1 LSSSISLKR
10 RATSN
15 ITSRRER
22 ADTRERDNTEMT
34 VAVSTPVRTAP
45 SSPLKVD
52 RTLSALS
59 TSTTQSS
66 IVYGAPGT
74 NSSISYLFDYDSYY
88 EDGDLLGLGDLSFSY
103 DDDTEPSTCD
113 DISNSNNSHMNK
125 SIFQVSDGVT
135 SEEDKIFEN
144 AKGFRPIIYSY
155 LRKLGRNG
163 KWQRR
168 FFECDGAS
176 LTYYKTEKRKKHLAT
191 LDLAKVGSIA
201 ISAEDESGCTFH
213 IQVADRPYSLKAESE
228 SVCVDWVITLNR
240 IKEARMQIGR
250 VKLVTPKLP
259 ALLLA
264 PSTDEKEEN
273 YKLNEENDVCAA
285 PRMILE
291 ANRPRTR
298 GVDKSQWQEIMASET
313 GNTTNTIVPE
323 PAQRLNEISSESLNF
338 KTKQNLAVW
347 EKPST
352 FERIRERIRK
362 KVLTWARS
370 IRNVAINCRS
380 SQSESVVLG
389 ETTENDNVV

>member
-1 LSSSISLKR
+1 
-10 RATSN
+10 
-15 ITSRRER
+15 
-22 ADTRERDNTEMT
+22 MT

-191 LDLAKVGSIA
+191 LD
-201 ISAEDESGCTFH
+201 
-213 IQVADRPYSLKAESE
+213 
-228 SVCVDWVITLNR
+228 
-240 IKEARMQIGR
+240 
-250 VKLVTPKLP
+250 
-259 ALLLA
+259 
-264 PSTDEKEEN
+264 
-273 YKLNEENDVCAA
+273 
-285 PRMILE
+285 
-291 ANRPRTR
+291 
-298 GVDKSQWQEIMASET
+298 
-313 GNTTNTIVPE
+313 
-323 PAQRLNEISSESLNF
+323 
-338 KTKQNLAVW
+338 
-347 EKPST
+347 
-352 FERIRERIRK
+352 
-362 KVLTWARS
+362 
-370 IRNVAINCRS
+370 
-380 SQSESVVLG
+380 
-389 ETTENDNVV
+389 